1 MPGFETAGETIKKP
15 PLHVA
20 IEKYLEQ
27 IDALKKPNTHRKYE
41 AVLKRFAKFFRESN
55 SIDAISGDDL
65 TRFIVALKKDHK
77 LGANTVLHN
86 AVIVAQFL
94 KRHGRSGI
102 TRELQL
108 PERITS
114 LPKEYRDED
123 LGRFFDACYDF
134 ERALF
139 STFLLTGFREQEVM
153 YLFWRDINFELRT
166 VRVTAKPELGF
177 YPKRWEDR
185 EIPAPAEL
193 IAELQKHTRRPNC
206 QFVFPSPTGNR
217 EQHMLD
223 RCKAVAKRAGLDP
236 AKFDLE
242 TFRFTYATRML
253 RQGFDVRTVQHWMG
267 HKSLETTMRYLVPAT
282 DVRGRLDQV
291 KIPGLPNNGG
301 APRESP
307 GREMAQARRGRPIKS
322 PASEAS
328 GAAAVQSALS
338 SSYRAVPNVAALAV
352 CLISFQIIIRSPTHA
367 PSTCLIQISRFKDKA
382 QDFLNVTW
390 TFILFGPIAS
400 SSAPASKH
408 VRWYLLSD
416 PERFS

>member
-1 MPGFETAGETIKKP
+1 VSRVNIVKRIKSDGRWKMLSIPRNPKGNYDWNALPGGRYYVEWYLGGTRRRASAGVTTAQALDSQRRKCHELEGRKLGVPGFETAGEATKKQ

-20 IEKYLEQ
+20 ITKYLEQ
-27 IDALKKPNTHRKYE
+27 IDTLKKPNTHRKYE
-41 AVLKRFAKFFRESN
+41 AVLNRFGEFFRDIT

-65 TRFIVALKKDHK
+65 TRFVVALKRDHK

-94 KRHGRSGI
+94 KRHGRGGI

-114 LPKEYRDED
+114 LPKEYREED
-123 LGRFFDACYDF
+123 LGRFFEASFDS
-134 ERALF
+134 ERVLF

-153 YLFWRDINFELRT
+153 YLFWSDINLQLQT

-177 YPKRWEDR
+177 YPKRCEER
-185 EIPAPAEL
+185 QIPASAEL
-193 IAELQKHTRRPNC
+193 IAELEKHTRRPNC

-236 AKFDLE
+236 AKFDLK
-242 TFRFTYATRML
+242 TFRSTYATRML

-282 DVRGRLDQV
+282 DVHGRLDLV
-291 KIPGLPNNGG
+291 KIPTVAKTSP
-301 APRESP
+301 APRKASARETGSP
-307 GREMAQARRGRPIKS
+307 RKGRPLRS
-322 PASEAS
+322 PVGAVSDAS
-328 GAAAVQSALS
+328 GAKTVS
-338 SSYRAVPNVAALAV
+338 
-352 CLISFQIIIRSPTHA
+352 
-367 PSTCLIQISRFKDKA
+367 
-382 QDFLNVTW
+382 
-390 TFILFGPIAS
+390 
-400 SSAPASKH
+400 
-408 VRWYLLSD
+408 
-416 PERFS
+416 